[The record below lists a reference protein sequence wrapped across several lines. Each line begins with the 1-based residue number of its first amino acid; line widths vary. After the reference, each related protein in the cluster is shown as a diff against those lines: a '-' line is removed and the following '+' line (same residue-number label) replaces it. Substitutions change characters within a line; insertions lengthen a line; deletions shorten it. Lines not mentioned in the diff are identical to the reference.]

1 MSDARILF
9 GFHAV
14 LSRLRQHA
22 ASVQEIL
29 IDRERVDPLC
39 WQWRSRQML
48 GSCRL
53 TGQGWMAFPGM
64 VVIKA

>member
-1 MSDARILF
+1 MSDALVLF

-29 IDRERVDPLC
+29 NN
-39 WQWRSRQML
+39 W
-48 GSCRL
+48 
-53 TGQGWMAFPGM
+53 GQVKLNA
-64 VVIKA
+64 